1 MNQSYSEL
9 TAALGANT
17 ESLLAFAALMLPLIS
32 CVLLLFFSAKLPR
45 KGDFLAIFAIG
56 TSFVLSLIILF
67 STSSEGIHH
76 VRLSWL
82 ELASQEQLY
91 RFTVGLR
98 IDWLGAMMM
107 SLISGIALLVHVF
120 SVEYMKGDPN
130 YGRYWA
136 YLGLFCFSML
146 GLVMADNLLLIFM
159 FWEAVGLSSY
169 FLIGFW
175 YGKDAPARAAQKA
188 FIVNRVGDAG
198 FLLGLLVL
206 FSMFATLDL
215 EALSQLFL
223 NSSFE
228 NGLWQSQILLENG
241 EIIQHS
247 LPIIWLSITGLLL
260 FLGTVAK
267 SAQFPLQIWL
277 PDAMEG
283 PTPVS
288 ALIHA
293 ATMVAAG
300 VYLLARIFIFLS
312 TDVLLII
319 ALIGAVT
326 AFMAAI
332 AAMTQWGIK
341 RVLAY
346 STISQL
352 GYMVMGMGLGA
363 YDMALFHLFTHAFF
377 KAALFLIAGIV
388 IHQLAH
394 SDRKLLSTG
403 FIPPAQDMHNM
414 GGLRKSM
421 PRTFIL
427 YMIPMLALAGV
438 PFFSGFL
445 SKDGILLAAWEE
457 ALRLGGVYYLIA
469 GLGFL
474 SAGLTAF
481 YMARHAIL
489 IFGGESR
496 EGAPKDPGM
505 LMLIPVAAL
514 AIGSLGFV
522 FSLNPFDGGSSWF
535 IQNLAVPASVLPQG
549 FGTIMQVSG
558 EGHLFI
564 GIISAFIAFAGL
576 GLGYW
581 QFQKNGGKE
590 LFPTGERMK
599 NISFNHFYLDRIYHF
614 LIIRPGLWLAK
625 YADLFDR
632 KVVDGAVKGISV
644 VQVHEEKELP
654 SISAL
659 ARKFDEGVIDGIV
672 KAIVSLFAG
681 LGRRLRHFQSGQV
694 QQYLIW
700 GVVLMGLTF
709 VLSYFF
715 IL

>member
-9 TAALGANT
+9 TAVLGADA
-17 ESLLAFAALMLPLIS
+17 ESLLAFAALLLPLIS
-32 CVLLLFFSAKLPR
+32 CLCLLFFSHKLPR
-45 KGDFLAIFAIG
+45 KGDLLAILAIG
-56 TSFVLSLIILF
+56 SSFILSLIILF
-67 STSSEGIHH
+67 STSTKGLHH

-82 ELASQEQLY
+82 ELQSQEQLY

-98 IDWLGAMMM
+98 IDWLCAMMM
-107 SLISGIALLVHVF
+107 SLISGIAFLVHVF

-198 FLLGLLVL
+198 FLLGLMVL

-247 LPIIWLSITGLLL
+247 LPIIWLSIMGFLL
-260 FLGTVAK
+260 FLGTIAK

-312 TDVLLII
+312 EEVLFIV
-319 ALIGAVT
+319 ALIGAIT
-326 AFMAAI
+326 AFMAAV
-332 AAMTQWGIK
+332 AAMTQWDIK

-363 YDMALFHLFTHAFF
+363 YNMALFHLFTHAFF
-377 KAALFLIAGIV
+377 KAALFLVAGIV

-394 SDRKLLSTG
+394 SDRKLLALG
-403 FIPPAQDMHNM
+403 FIPPSQDMHNM

-445 SKDGILLAAWEE
+445 SKDGILLAAWEQSI
-457 ALRLGGVYYLIA
+457 RLGGAYYLVA
-469 GLGFL
+469 ALGFL

-489 IFGGESR
+489 IFWGKSR
-496 EGAPKDPGM
+496 EGAPKDPAM
-505 LMLIPVAAL
+505 LMLLPVAIL
-514 AIGSLGFV
+514 GIGSLGFV
-522 FSLNPFDGGSSWF
+522 FSLNPVDGSSSWF
-535 IQNLAVPASVLPQG
+535 IEHLLVPNTVLPQRL
-549 FGTIMQVSG
+549 GTIMQTSG
-558 EGHLFI
+558 EGHVFI
-564 GIISAFIAFAGL
+564 GIISTLIAFTGL

-581 QFQKNGGKE
+581 QFQKNEGKD
-590 LFPTGERMK
+590 LFPIGERLK
-599 NISFNHFYLDRIYHF
+599 NISFNHFYLDRIYHL
-614 LIIRPGLWLAK
+614 LIIKPGLWLAK
-625 YADLFDR
+625 YADLFDQ
-632 KVVDGAVKGISV
+632 KVVDGIVKGISV
-644 VQVHEEKELP
+644 SQVHEEKELP
-654 SISAL
+654 SL
-659 ARKFDEGVIDGIV
+659 AAFSRKFDEGIIDGIV
-672 KAIVSLFAG
+672 RGIVGFFAG
-681 LGRRLRHFQSGQV
+681 MGRRLRHFQSGQV

-700 GVVLMGLTF
+700 GVILMGLTF